1 MQNYSFRAA
10 NNQDIPAIKELIF
23 KVLLEFGLQPDP
35 ESTDADLNDI
45 ETNYHQNNG
54 VFHVIENPDGE
65 IIGTGGITR
74 DSPTSCELRKMYLA
88 KSNRGLG
95 LGKKMLQQLLFDAK
109 KLGYK
114 QVTLET
120 VSVLENAIALYQGAG
135 FIPFSPD
142 HLAARCDQAYKL
154 DLY

>member
-88 KSNRGLG
+88 KSTRGLG
-95 LGKKMLQQLLFDAK
+95 LGKKMLQQLLFDAR

-120 VSVLENAIALYQGAG
+120 ASVLENAIALYQGAG
-135 FIPFSPD
+135 FIPFRPD

>member
-1 MQNYSFRAA
+1 MQNCSFRAA

-88 KSNRGLG
+88 KSTRGLG
-95 LGKKMLQQLLFDAK
+95 LGKKMLQQLLFDAR

-120 VSVLENAIALYQGAG
+120 ASVLENAIALYKGAG
-135 FIPFSPD
+135 FIPFRPD

>member
-88 KSNRGLG
+88 KSTRGLG

-120 VSVLENAIALYQGAG
+120 ASVLENAIALYKGAG
-135 FIPFSPD
+135 FIPFRPD

>member
-88 KSNRGLG
+88 KSTRGLG
-95 LGKKMLQQLLFDAK
+95 LGKKMLQQLLFDAR

-120 VSVLENAIALYQGAG
+120 ASVLENAIALYKGAG
-135 FIPFSPD
+135 FIPFRPD
-142 HLAARCDQAYKL
+142 HLAARCDKAYKL

>member
-1 MQNYSFRAA
+1 MQNCSFRAA

-95 LGKKMLQQLLFDAK
+95 LGKKMLQQLLFDAR

-120 VSVLENAIALYQGAG
+120 ASVLENAIALYQGAG
-135 FIPFSPD
+135 FIPFRPD

>member
-1 MQNYSFRAA
+1 MQNFLFRAA

-74 DSPTSCELRKMYLA
+74 NSPTSCELRKMYLA
-88 KSNRGLG
+88 KSTRGLG
-95 LGKKMLQQLLFDAK
+95 LGKKMLQQLLFDAR

-120 VSVLENAIALYQGAG
+120 ASVLENAIALYQGAG
-135 FIPFSPD
+135 FIPFRPD

-154 DLY
+154 DLH

>member
-88 KSNRGLG
+88 KSTRGLG
-95 LGKKMLQQLLFDAK
+95 LGKKMLQQLLFDAR

-120 VSVLENAIALYQGAG
+120 ASVLENAIALYKGAG
-135 FIPFSPD
+135 FIPFRPG

-154 DLY
+154 DLH

>member
-88 KSNRGLG
+88 KSTRGLG
-95 LGKKMLQQLLFDAK
+95 LGKKMLQQLLFDAR

-120 VSVLENAIALYQGAG
+120 ASVLENAIALYKGAG
-135 FIPFSPD
+135 FIPFRPD